1 MKTLAGHGSI
11 ILTLMFVTLLIVDRY
26 NPTMDFI
33 NNNVT
38 KALILLLCLFSV
50 YDAVLVLSGARAR
63 VRRREEKR
71 REALRAKRID
81 TKNRPQA

>member
-11 ILTLMFVTLLIVDRY
+11 VLTLMYVTLLIVDHY

-38 KALILLLCLFSV
+38 KALLLVLSLFAV
-50 YDAVLVLSGARAR
+50 YDAVLVLSRERAR
-63 VRRREEKR
+63 VRRREQKR
-71 REALRAKRID
+71 REALR
-81 TKNRPQA
+81 TKKPAAGRRY